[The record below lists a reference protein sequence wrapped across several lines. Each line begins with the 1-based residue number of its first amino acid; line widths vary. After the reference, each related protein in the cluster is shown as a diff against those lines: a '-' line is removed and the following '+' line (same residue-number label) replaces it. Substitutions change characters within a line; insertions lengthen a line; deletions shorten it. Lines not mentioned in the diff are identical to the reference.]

1 LGVNGPTS
9 LPAKRELLTAEFVG
23 WNGMVMTTGVEEG
36 DELGES
42 EGEVVV
48 SQLITLDDFC

>member
-1 LGVNGPTS
+1 V
-9 LPAKRELLTAEFVG
+9 KRELLTAEFVG